1 MSSLM
6 RPTAGKP
13 RAFASL
19 VVTCLLP
26 IYGCTPHSM
35 AQSQLVELQ
44 KLNTTTPNVDDEA
57 YAKDIGFKDSKDLE
71 KAQVGSPLRV
81 YNVRLI
87 ELQQFQRGDDP
98 KKLLHD
104 TQRLVFPLIVD
115 GHIVSSFTAT
125 ENKFFSAPNGWMTF
139 LPWRAARVT
148 RTGFPRLA
156 QKLEELQSHHKLS
169 ESSSIVF
176 IAPLRLLLMGDANGN
191 PLVFTVM
198 DDNQYLAFKSGDTR
212 NAAELFAQLAPV
224 AKEFYEK
231 DQQFRRQET
240 RQDIAR

>member
-1 MSSLM
+1 MN
-6 RPTAGKP
+6 PTARKP
-13 RAFASL
+13 IDFVL
-19 VVTCLLP
+19 LIVGCLLS
-26 IYGCTPHSM
+26 IYGCTPRSM

-44 KLNTTTPNVDDEA
+44 KLSASTANADDEA
-57 YAKDIGFKDSKDLE
+57 YAKDIGFKDSKDLD

-81 YNVRLI
+81 YNVRLV

-125 ENKFFSAPNGWMTF
+125 ENKFFSAPNGWTTF

-156 QKLEELQSHHKLS
+156 QKLEELRSNHKFQ
-169 ESSSIVF
+169 ESSSVVWV
-176 IAPLRLLLMGDANGN
+176 APLRLLLLCDVTGD
-191 PLVFTVM
+191 PLVFTVL
-198 DDNQYLAFKSGDTR
+198 DDNQYLHLTSGDNR
-212 NAAELFAQLAPV
+212 HAAKLFEELAPV

-231 DQQFRRQET
+231 DQQFRRGET
-240 RQDIAR
+240 QQDVAR